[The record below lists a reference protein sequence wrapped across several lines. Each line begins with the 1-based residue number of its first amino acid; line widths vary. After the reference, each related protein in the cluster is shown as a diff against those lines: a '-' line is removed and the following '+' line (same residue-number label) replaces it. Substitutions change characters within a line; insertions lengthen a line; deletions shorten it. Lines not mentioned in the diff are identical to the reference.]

1 MKRRLFAPPAVLAL
15 ALGLAFASPGT
26 DRAEAYYGIDPGFGS
41 RVACAAADF
50 YYAQAVDAG
59 DETTAEQIYAMT
71 KDWPC

>member
-1 MKRRLFAPPAVLAL
+1 MKRRLFALLAVPALT
-15 ALGLAFASPGT
+15 LGFAFASPAT
-26 DRAEAYYGIDPGFGS
+26 DRAEAYYGISPGFGLS
-41 RVACAAADF
+41 VACAAADF

>member
-1 MKRRLFAPPAVLAL
+1 MC
-15 ALGLAFASPGT
+15 
-26 DRAEAYYGIDPGFGS
+26 YGIDPGFGLS
-41 RVACAAADF
+41 VACALADF